1 MKLNKSCPILDRF
14 GVCDG
19 TDLVADNNKQK
30 CEGEDLLSFFF
41 FTQTLQRPFTHLYL

>member
-30 CEGEDLLSFFF
+30 CEGEDLLSS
-41 FTQTLQRPFTHLYL
+41 QTLQRPFTHLYL